1 MLVAGNKRGVRAK
14 AMADRVIKPGSD
26 EELMLR
32 YAKGD
37 LDAFQQLYEHHRGG
51 LYRYFLRQSNASVA
65 EELFQDVWARVIQ
78 SRKRYRPKAAFK
90 TWLYTLAHNRLIDHW
105 RRDGA
110 RPVEQALLDDDGA
123 ERMTADTNPGPERLI
138 DLRDCLDQLLQLV
151 SGLPDVQRQTFLLRH
166 EAGMSL
172 KEIAEATSTQAETAK
187 SRLRY
192 AMGRLRSAIA
202 QECLEG

>member
-1 MLVAGNKRGVRAK
+1 MFTLRAEL
-14 AMADRVIKPGSD
+14 MVDREIKPGSD
-26 EELMLR
+26 EDLMLR
-32 YAKGD
+32 YAAGE

-51 LYRYFLRQSNASVA
+51 LYRYFLRQSNQSVA

-78 SRKRYRPKAAFK
+78 TRKHYRPKAAFK
-90 TWLYTLAHNRLIDHW
+90 TWLYTLAHNLLVDHW
-105 RRDGA
+105 RREGA
-110 RPVEQALLDDDGA
+110 RPVEQSASNDDGP
-123 ERMTADTNPGPERLI
+123 EIVTADTNPGPQRLV
-138 DLRDCLDQLLQLV
+138 DLRDCLEQLLQLV

-172 KEIAEATSTQAETAK
+172 AEIAAAMSTGAETAK

-192 AMGRLRSAIA
+192 AMDRLRSAIA

>member
-26 EELMLR
+26 EDLMLR
-32 YAKGD
+32 YADGD

>member
-26 EELMLR
+26 EDLMLR
-32 YAKGD
+32 YADGD

-123 ERMTADTNPGPERLI
+123 ERMIADTNPGPERLI